1 MSCGVYHTTTKI
13 TNTTVSRKLAVYTGT
28 GAVLPKPVQVKL
40 PIGRV
45 LMVVFPF
52 MWAGAT
58 LSRNGAA
65 FLEENDIF
73 VPEDDDD

>member
-1 MSCGVYHTTTKI
+1 MSRGVYPKATKVA
-13 TNTTVSRKLAVYTGT
+13 NTAFNRTLAVYTGT

-58 LSRNGAA
+58 LSKNGAA